1 MNLLRVIALLCVALA
16 GCEGSKG
23 WNTGAKLPSKYRSIA
38 VPVFANTTY
47 DRQIG
52 YHLTEALQ
60 KRLQQAS
67 PYAIMGEGSADT
79 VLRGKVTKVDIKQ
92 ISQSL
97 GTGLSEEVGYTVT
110 MDWEWVDMRTGKAI
124 VARNGF
130 ASSGMVVASRPQA
143 EPLDLARYGAVQR
156 LADDIVANMQADW

>member
-1 MNLLRVIALLCVALA
+1 VSVSAEYSFVVGQNASSDCSLVLRHRASRLTSPQFR
-16 GCEGSKG
+16 GPRGS
-23 WNTGAKLPSKYRSIA
+23 R
-38 VPVFANTTY
+38 F
-47 DRQIG
+47 
-52 YHLTEALQ
+52 
-60 KRLQQAS
+60 AS

-130 ASSGMVVASRPQA
+130 ASSGVVVASRPQA

>member
-1 MNLLRVIALLCVALA
+1 MSARVLAWLCLALA
-16 GCEGSKG
+16 ACTSPKG
-23 WNTGAKLPSKYRSIA
+23 WNAGSTLPTKYHSIS
-38 VPVFANTTY
+38 VPVFTNATY

-67 PYAIMGEGSADT
+67 PYAIIGEGSADT
-79 VLRGKVTKVDIKQ
+79 VLRGKVTSVQIKQ
-92 ISQSL
+92 LSQSL

-110 MDWEWVDMRTGKAI
+110 LDWEWVDMRTGKPI
-124 VARNGF
+124 VSRKGF
-130 ASSGMVVASRPQA
+130 ASSGVVIASRPQA

-156 LADDIVANMQADW
+156 LADDIVANMQDDW

>member
-1 MNLLRVIALLCVALA
+1 
-16 GCEGSKG
+16 
-23 WNTGAKLPSKYRSIA
+23 
-38 VPVFANTTY
+38 
-47 DRQIG
+47 
-52 YHLTEALQ
+52 
-60 KRLQQAS
+60 
-67 PYAIMGEGSADT
+67 

-130 ASSGMVVASRPQA
+130 ASSGVVVASRPQA

>member
-23 WNTGAKLPSKYRSIA
+23 WNTGAKMPTKYRSIA
-38 VPVFANTTY
+38 VPVFTNTTY

-67 PYAIMGEGSADT
+67 PYSIMGEGSADT

-130 ASSGMVVASRPQA
+130 ASSGVVVASRPQA